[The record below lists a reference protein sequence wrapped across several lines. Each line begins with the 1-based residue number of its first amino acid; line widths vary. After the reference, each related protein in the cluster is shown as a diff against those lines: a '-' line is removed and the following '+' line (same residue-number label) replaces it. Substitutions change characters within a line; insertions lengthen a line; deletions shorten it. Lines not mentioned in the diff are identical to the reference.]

1 MCGECEFEKSYFPQE
16 KVFFLKNIVSKVNFK
31 KSIIQEK
38 YSFKLKYQKNNLI
51 LQSAFECT
59 EVGLKST
66 S

>member
-1 MCGECEFEKSYFPQE
+1 MWVNVNLKNHISLKKKF
-16 KVFFLKNIVSKVNFK
+16 FFLNIVSKVNFK
-31 KSIIQEK
+31 KSIIEEK

>member
-51 LQSAFECT
+51 L
-59 EVGLKST
+59 
-66 S
+66 